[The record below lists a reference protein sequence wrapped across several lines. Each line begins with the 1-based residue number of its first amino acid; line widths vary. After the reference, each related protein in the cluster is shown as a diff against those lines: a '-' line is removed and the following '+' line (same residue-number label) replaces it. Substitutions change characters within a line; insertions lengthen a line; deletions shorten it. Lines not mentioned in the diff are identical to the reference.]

1 MFHPTSALNSCEIAG
16 TSHYQSICIIIVDIK
31 EPHEEALEQLMNET
45 QQSTSAPVANLEAP
59 AGKRKAE
66 DELHNEPT
74 DYSDENSDDHSDEN
88 SDDHSD
94 DYSDEEAELQ
104 SFPEYSG
111 ARSKSMRRSHR
122 RREKICAKG
131 RLVVEFLLRSID
143 DREPCLFEFAK
154 PECPALRPL
163 MVKAWGPNIE
173 DVHELELTLLG
184 NSVPEL
190 RVEGRVL
197 PASREINGHIVFYGT
212 HKKTKTQLS
221 REKVDLMEEDSWSYR

>member
-1 MFHPTSALNSCEIAG
+1 MFHLTSALLNSCEIAG
-16 TSHYQSICIIIVDIK
+16 TSHYLSICIIIVDIK
-31 EPHEEALEQLMNET
+31 GPHEEALKQLMNET

-74 DYSDENSDDHSDEN
+74 NYSDEN

-131 RLVVEFLLRSID
+131 SLVVEFLLRSID

-154 PECPALRPL
+154 PECPALTPL

-197 PASREINGHIVFYGT
+197 PASREINGHMVFYGT

-221 REKVDLMEEDSWSYR
+221 REKVELMEEDSWSYR

>member
-1 MFHPTSALNSCEIAG
+1 MFHPTSALLNSCEIAG

-45 QQSTSAPVANLEAP
+45 QQSTSAPVANLGAP

-74 DYSDENSDDHSDEN
+74 DYSDENSDDHSDE
-88 SDDHSD
+88 
-94 DYSDEEAELQ
+94 EAELQ

-111 ARSKSMRRSHR
+111 ARSKSIRRSHR

-131 RLVVEFLLRSID
+131 SLVVEFLLRSID

-154 PECPALRPL
+154 SECPALRPL
-163 MVKAWGPNIE
+163 MVKAWVPNIE

-197 PASREINGHIVFYGT
+197 PASREINGHMVFYGT

>member
-1 MFHPTSALNSCEIAG
+1 MFHPTSALLNSCEIAG

-45 QQSTSAPVANLEAP
+45 QESTSAPVANLGAP

-74 DYSDENSDDHSDEN
+74 DYSDENSDDHSDE
-88 SDDHSD
+88 
-94 DYSDEEAELQ
+94 EAELQ

-111 ARSKSMRRSHR
+111 ARSKSIRRSHR

-131 RLVVEFLLRSID
+131 SLVVEFLLRSID

-154 PECPALRPL
+154 SECPALRPL
-163 MVKAWGPNIE
+163 MVKAWVPNIE
-173 DVHELELTLLG
+173 DVHELELTLLVIAYQ
-184 NSVPEL
+184 SFVWRAAYYQP
-190 RVEGRVL
+190 VVKSTAIWYFMGRTRRLKHSSAV
-197 PASREINGHIVFYGT
+197 RKWI
-212 HKKTKTQLS
+212 
-221 REKVDLMEEDSWSYR
+221 

>member
-1 MFHPTSALNSCEIAG
+1 MFHPTSALLNSCEIAG

-45 QQSTSAPVANLEAP
+45 QQSTSAPVANLGAP

-74 DYSDENSDDHSDEN
+74 DYSDENSDDHSDE
-88 SDDHSD
+88 
-94 DYSDEEAELQ
+94 EAELQ

-111 ARSKSMRRSHR
+111 ARSKSIRRSHR

-131 RLVVEFLLRSID
+131 SLVVEFLLRSID
-143 DREPCLFEFAK
+143 DREPRLFEFAK

-163 MVKAWGPNIE
+163 MVKAWVPNIE

-197 PASREINGHIVFYGT
+197 PASREINGHMVFYGT